1 MEYKQV
7 IEEYSQPSLVLD
19 DSCFLHYDYSL
30 ALMGKVSDFGLLT
43 NLKLILIKEGF
54 DNFTLKYLGG
64 FWVIIEFHT
73 KEVLENF
80 KSHVGVGSWF
90 SSLEYASNTSVIDE
104 RVVWVDIEG
113 VPMNVWTYNTF
124 KKNSSKWGELLFEE
138 DKENMSMYSKRLCIK
153 TKLEQNIFET
163 FKIIVKG
170 KVLWIRAKEVS
181 GWVPDFL
188 EEEEEGE
195 DVSDD
200 DTSINEIDG
209 EKNEED
215 MQADSDNEGD
225 VDEVPKTIFNKS
237 HEVSKEGNENGIEE
251 GEINSEDPFNIYDL
265 LKKNPCGNDKEVA
278 NSNATLEYP
287 PGFTPRNDSCNKED
301 QDGFLNV
308 EEQALKQKVNVQD
321 NFIGDNSNRG
331 VSQSK
336 DVDKESHC
344 SGHFR
349 RTTGPPTGGS
359 ILEVLD
365 ELIKVGQTIG
375 YKMDGCASNI
385 EEIIKIRG
393 ENESYQ

>member
-1 MEYKQV
+1 MNKAQSDKGDKGAYKPSVGAPNNSKGVGQNSYVGAVKYKMEYKQV
-7 IEEYSQPSLVLD
+7 IEEYSQPSLMLD
-19 DSCFLHYDYSL
+19 DSGFLHYDYSL

-54 DNFTLKYLGG
+54 DNFILKYLGG

-73 KEVLENF
+73 KEVLENL
-80 KSHVGVGSWF
+80 KSHFGVGSWF
-90 SSLEYASNTSVIDE
+90 SSLEYASNTFVIDE

-124 KKNSSKWGELLFEE
+124 KFFLSKWGELLFEE
-138 DKENMSMYSKRLCIK
+138 DKENMSVYSKRLCIK

-170 KVLWIRAKEVS
+170 KVRWIRAKEVS

-188 EEEEEGE
+188 EEEEGE

-200 DTSINEIDG
+200 DTSVNEIDV
-209 EKNEED
+209 EKNEDD

-225 VDEVPKTIFNKS
+225 VDEVPEIIFNKS

-265 LKKNPCGNDKEVA
+265 LKNNPCGNDKEVA

-287 PGFTPRNDSCNKED
+287 P
-301 QDGFLNV
+301 
-308 EEQALKQKVNVQD
+308 
-321 NFIGDNSNRG
+321 
-331 VSQSK
+331 
-336 DVDKESHC
+336 
-344 SGHFR
+344 
-349 RTTGPPTGGS
+349 
-359 ILEVLD
+359 
-365 ELIKVGQTIG
+365 
-375 YKMDGCASNI
+375 
-385 EEIIKIRG
+385 
-393 ENESYQ
+393 